1 MGYRL
6 QSPGICNWKYWK
18 RYAKCLSKQNTFN
31 PQFLTLAPVIV
42 RTVGLFGS
50 IEAIQSNSLAV
61 EYTKYASP
69 VNVTLIKSVFTLPH
83 WIVTVKNTKDT
94 N

>member
-1 MGYRL
+1 M
-6 QSPGICNWKYWK
+6 
-18 RYAKCLSKQNTFN
+18 SKQNTFN

-69 VNVTLIKSVFTLPH
+69 MNVTLIKSVFTLPH
-83 WIVTVKNTKDT
+83 
-94 N
+94 

>member
-6 QSPGICNWKYWK
+6 QSPGIYNWKYWK
-18 RYAKCLSKQNTFN
+18 RYVKCMSKQNTFN

-69 VNVTLIKSVFTLPH
+69 MNVTLIKSVFTLPH